1 MPIDLGLLRV
11 LVLLKHLN
19 NPQIAFRAIHVA
31 GTNGKGLTLAY
42 LLLILTAANV
52 RNGRFTLPHMLY
64 YNDCIHINGEVYP
77 LQKYRQISELVVE
90 KDRLHN
96 IGCTE
101 FELLTVTAFKIFEV
115 ERVDVALI
123 EVGLGGR
130 LDATNVLPGF
140 DESNG
145 KETGGVIASG
155 ITKIARDHELLL
167 GDTLTAIAGEKAGI
181 LKLGVP
187 CVVDLT
193 NEEEVLDVVRSKAHE
208 LGCAL
213 GEVLTTDLISYS
225 PLAGSYQQQNLAV
238 ALGLLKAARIN
249 VPHQT
254 IIDGIK
260 NTHWAGRLQLIT
272 VNGLPI
278 LLDGAHNENAAIELG
293 KYLQKFR
300 PSGII
305 FVVAMTS
312 GKSIAK
318 LLKHVTIKDKD
329 TVVATTFTT
338 PENMPWISCYPTEEL
353 ARRAG
358 KYVNDVVESSGVPIM
373 ETLDAIRQRKQEEND
388 TRPVVVCGSLYLCGD
403 VLRAVTPQ

>member
-42 LLLILTAANV
+42 LLLILTTANV

-77 LQKYRQISELVVE
+77 LQKYRQISQLVEE
-90 KDRLHN
+90 KDRLYN

-130 LDATNVLPGF
+130 LDATNVLPGAQG
-140 DESNG
+140 DGNS
-145 KETGGVIASG
+145 GGVIASG

-181 LKLGVP
+181 LKPGVP

-193 NEEEVLDVVRSKAHE
+193 NDVEVLEVVRAQAQR
-208 LGCAL
+208 LGCSL
-213 GEVLTTDLISYS
+213 DEVLTTDLIQYS
-225 PLAGSYQQQNLAV
+225 PLAGGYQQQNLAV
-238 ALGLLKAARIN
+238 ALGLLKAARIA

-260 NTHWAGRLQLIT
+260 NTQWAGRLQLIT

-293 KYLQKFR
+293 KYLQQYR
-300 PSGII
+300 PQGII

-318 LLKHVTIKDKD
+318 LLKHVTDKDKD

-338 PENMPWISCYPTEEL
+338 PENMPWISCYSPEEL
-353 ARRAG
+353 VRRA
-358 KYVNDVVESSGVPIM
+358 KKHVDDVVESSGATIM
-373 ETLDAIRQRKQEEND
+373 ETLDIIRQRKQQEND
-388 TRPVVVCGSLYLCGD
+388 SRPVVVCGSLYLCGD